1 MAFDNVSR
9 DGFLTTRI
17 DAVVNWARSNSLM
30 PMPMGLSCC
39 AIEMMAFAD
48 PKYDVARFGA
58 EAMRFSPRQADLM
71 IVAGWVS
78 YKMAHTIR
86 RIWDQM
92 PDPKWCIAMGACAS
106 SGGMH
111 RCYGVVQGCDNFLP
125 VDVYIPGCPPRPESV
140 LHALMDIQE
149 KIRNTYSLAD
159 DYAKGGVTDRVA
171 VAMPRVV
178 SDLGLRDASP
188 VTLHI
193 DQIQDERMGGAG
205 LVSAPRRSAR
215 AVVASD
221 GSAPVLHP

>member
-9 DGFLTTRI
+9 DGFMTTRI

-39 AIEMMAFAD
+39 AIEMMAMAD

-106 SGGMH
+106 TGGMH
-111 RCYGVVQGCDNFLP
+111 RCYGIVQGVDNFLP
-125 VDVYIPGCPPRPESV
+125 VDVYIAGCPPRPEAV
-140 LHALMDIQE
+140 LHSLMDIQE
-149 KIRNTYSLAD
+149 KIRNHYSIAD
-159 DYAKGGVTDRVA
+159 DHASGPAFERPPVASPRIVT
-171 VAMPRVV
+171 
-178 SDLGLRDASP
+178 DLGLRDATP
-188 VTLHI
+188 ATLHV
-193 DQIQDERMGGAG
+193 DQIQNERMGDGG
-205 LVSAPRRSAR
+205 LLAEKVSFERVPAAADADSGGPR
-215 AVVASD
+215 
-221 GSAPVLHP
+221 L